1 MGVPARSERRYPWVR
16 RVHEHTARL
25 PVDRFGWLAEV
36 PWARAGDS
44 MADRREDR
52 VLVVVGERGCGKS
65 DLLAQEAAALRAQGH
80 TAFLVDLSERGR
92 FFDTRSAGQDLDAV
106 LEQACQGEAGFV
118 LLDSLDE
125 GLDRL
130 AVLDEVLVACLRRL
144 GQQERARL
152 RLRIACRAGRLPRG
166 LADDLRSLWAPRA
179 VSVVRVTPLGRSAVE
194 TAAACEGIDP
204 QMAVRRLQQKG
215 TVALAQSPITLI
227 PLLEAEREGQS
238 LPSTVADAYRI
249 ACRQLCAHGHRDGN
263 PLSPEHLM
271 ALACRVA
278 AVLEF
283 GHYTAVHDTATP
295 SEAAPADVALN
306 MLDGGGE
313 PDEEGNPYHC
323 GMRELLA
330 LVDSGLM
337 IEVGA
342 RRWAFAHDSYQQY
355 LAAQFLTRHG
365 LRGAAQRQL
374 LWIGDGTA
382 RHIIKRHRDVA
393 AWQIA
398 DDHELFD
405 EILRDD
411 PQVLLLADL
420 MPLRDDRREAL
431 VARLLTLAGD
441 DDTVRLDR
449 WQLHRLRHE
458 RLADQLRP
466 YLSPLASRAV
476 LGAALSIARACQ
488 PPGLN
493 DQLLTVAETHTV
505 DANLRRRAVYALHED
520 LRAGEVVRLRA
531 LAEHNDTTLDDVQEQ
546 QLSPEQQA
554 WIRSLAWQ
562 GDPDLA
568 AVALERLWPGH
579 LGLSEFLDLI
589 PPSGN
594 PAVVRAAWLLNERAP
609 SLLRYQDIDEA
620 VTWAARVL
628 SAGHPRAGLR
638 DASQTELSVN
648 LPVRVLARVIVLL
661 DAEGTEGTLT
671 NYLDQIADA
680 LLSLAG
686 REDFDDRYQPA
697 RAVGEALALAQ
708 RPSLR
713 REVGGRVLERGDEN
727 QVDRLLFRANS
738 PAVLSTGE
746 SVYWALQWPALSQQ
760 ARRHAALL
768 VSARPDP
775 EDPDLPDARVLR
787 EQYPDLMAAT
797 SRWDTPADDDPEQ
810 PHVREEERF
819 HRAFSEARLH
829 QLLTVLTVAE
839 GRVDHL
845 WQEITRELYRTT
857 DGSEVPQV
865 TWLDVVSAAP
875 VLLSEGSE
883 LHNLLVNAATTVV
896 RRSTTLADAVASPAN
911 TDWSRTVTTLTAL
924 AVLDSPPR
932 LAQALDQDSR
942 RAAAAV
948 VALAVQD
955 VHHPADIARKRQL
968 IARCT
973 NLAATD
979 LPGFLSQALDGC
991 TELELTSLTGALA
1004 GPAAPEVADLLRTW
1018 ACAPTRTDAQSATM
1032 LAALARAGDR
1042 TSENILISAIADPSL
1057 QHDAGQRDS
1066 RWARATAA
1074 LMESARLPEAWPA
1087 IKATVTASGALA
1099 ALLDRIIAMDPHG
1112 SWPAGTS
1119 QLAEA
1124 DLAGLYE
1131 QVTDHITVSR
1141 LTDNS
1146 FDGGFTTDPLSTLH
1160 AGLLMLLVSKRTPD
1174 AARELTRLAGRYPQ
1188 LTDLRSHAKDLPRQV
1203 AELQVRPLTPE
1214 QLRRLAAD
1222 STLRTVTDARHLQDI
1237 VLASLA
1243 RIQTIIQ
1250 GPNHPVI
1257 VLWNRDDPNLDQAT
1271 CWPCWEDDFSDFIT
1285 ALLRQD
1291 IGGHRV
1297 VINRE
1302 VEIAR
1307 PRLPGRRTDI
1317 QVQAT
1322 APPSEHGDDPL
1333 TVVIECKGC
1342 WNRDLPTALADQLVR
1357 DYLRT
1362 ARTAGIYL
1370 IGYFDCPRWNQD
1382 NARKRH
1388 RAHTIEALQQEQ
1400 DARAQEQRDHHGAI
1414 VTARILDCRL
1424 PATERPCASSPSNA
1438 SLSQEPDS
1446 PHQ

>member
-1 MGVPARSERRYPWVR
+1 MSMPARAESHYPWVR
-16 RVHEHTARL
+16 RVHEYGAPL
-25 PVDRFGWLAEV
+25 QVDRFGWLAEM
-36 PWARAGDS
+36 PWARAGAS
-44 MADRREDR
+44 MADRRDDR

-65 DLLAQEAAALRAQGH
+65 DLLVQETAALQAQGH
-80 TAFLVDLSERGR
+80 TAFLVNLAERGR
-92 FFDTRSAGQDLDAV
+92 FFDTNTAGQDLDAV

-130 AVLDEVLVACLRRL
+130 AVLDEVLVVCLRRL
-144 GQQERARL
+144 GTQERARL
-152 RLRIACRAGRLPRG
+152 RLRIACRSGRLPRG
-166 LADDLRSLWAPRA
+166 LEDDLRSLWAPGA
-179 VSVVRVTPLGRSAVE
+179 VSVVGVTPLGRSDVE
-194 TAAACEGIDP
+194 TAAVCEGIDP
-204 QMAVRRLQQKG
+204 QMAVRRLHEKG
-215 TVALAQSPITLI
+215 TVALAWSPITLI
-227 PLLEAEREGQS
+227 PLLRAERDGQS

-249 ACRQLCAHGHRDGN
+249 ACRQLCSHGHRDGN

-283 GHYTAVHDTATP
+283 GQYTAVHDTA
-295 SEAAPADVALN
+295 SRAEAAPADVALN
-306 MLDGGGE
+306 MLEGGGE
-313 PDEEGNPYHC
+313 RGGDGTPYHC

-337 IEVGA
+337 TAVGP

-365 LRGAAQRQL
+365 LRGASQRQL

-382 RHIIKRHRDVA
+382 RHIVKRHREVA
-393 AWQIA
+393 AWQVV

-405 EILRDD
+405 EVLRDD
-411 PQVLLLADL
+411 PEVLLLADL

-431 VARLLTLAGD
+431 VDRLLTLAGD

-458 RLADQLRP
+458 RLADHLRP
-466 YLSPLASRAV
+466 YLSPLAPRAV
-476 LGAALSIARACQ
+476 LAAALSIARACQ

-493 DQLLTVAETHTV
+493 DQLLTIAETHTV
-505 DANLRRRAVYALHED
+505 DADLRRRAVQALHED
-520 LRAGEVVRLRA
+520 LRAGQVARLRA
-531 LAEHNDTTLDDVQEQ
+531 LAEHNDTTLDDRQEQ
-546 QLSPEQQA
+546 QLTPEQQA

-562 GDPDLA
+562 GDADLA
-568 AVALERLWPGH
+568 AAALERLWPQH
-579 LGLSEFLDLI
+579 LRLPEFLDLI

-594 PAVVRAAWLLNERAP
+594 PAAVRAAWLLIERTP
-609 SLLRYQDIDEA
+609 SLLRHQDIDEA
-620 VTWAARVL
+620 VTWASRVL
-628 SAGHPRAGLR
+628 SAGHPRAGLT
-638 DASQTELSVN
+638 DAGQTQLAVN

-661 DAEGTEGTLT
+661 DQEDTEGTRT
-671 NYLDQIADA
+671 YYLDQIADA

-697 RAVGEALALAQ
+697 RAVGEVLAQ
-708 RPSLR
+708 RPVLC
-713 REVGGRVLERGDEN
+713 REVGCRVLERGDEH
-727 QVDRLLFRANS
+727 QVTRLLFGPNS
-738 PAVLSTGE
+738 PVLSTAE
-746 SVYWALQWPALSQQ
+746 PVYWALQWPALSPQ
-760 ARRHAALL
+760 ARRHAAWL
-768 VSARPDP
+768 VSVRPDP
-775 EDPDLPDARVLR
+775 ADPDLPEARVLR
-787 EQYPDLMAAT
+787 ERYPDLKAAT
-797 SRWDTPADDDPEQ
+797 SQWDTPADDDAEQ
-810 PHVREEERF
+810 QHVREEEHF
-819 HRAFSEARLH
+819 HGTFSEARLH
-829 QLLTVLTVAE
+829 HLLTLLTGAE

-845 WQEITRELYRTT
+845 WQEITSELYRTT
-857 DGSEVPQV
+857 DGSEAPQDR
-865 TWLDVVSAAP
+865 WLDAVPAAP
-875 VLLSEGSE
+875 SLPPEDSE
-883 LHNLLVNAATTVV
+883 LHHLLVNAAITVV
-896 RRSTTLADAVASPAN
+896 RRSTTLADAVAGPAT
-911 TDWSRTVTTLTAL
+911 TDWNRTATTLTAL
-924 AVLDSPPR
+924 AVLDSPH
-932 LAQALDQDSR
+932 LAQALGQDPR

-948 VALAVQD
+948 VALAVQE
-955 VHHPADIARKRQL
+955 VHHPADIARKHQL
-968 IARCT
+968 ITRCT
-973 NLAATD
+973 HLATTD

-991 TELELTSLTGALA
+991 TEPELTSLTDALA
-1004 GPAAPEVADLLRTW
+1004 GPTAPETADLLRTW
-1018 ACAPTRTDAQSATM
+1018 ACAPTRTDAQSATV
-1032 LAALARAGDR
+1032 LATLARAGDR
-1042 TSENILISAIADPSL
+1042 PSENILSAAISDLNL

-1087 IKATVTASGALA
+1087 IKAILTAPGALA

-1131 QVTDHITVSR
+1131 HVTDHITVSR

-1160 AGLLMLLVSKRTPD
+1160 AGLLALLVSKRTPD
-1174 AARELTRLAGRYPQ
+1174 AVREVTRLAGRYPQ
-1188 LTDLRSHAKDLPRQV
+1188 LTDLRWHAKDLPREV

-1237 VLASLA
+1237 VLASLD
-1243 RIQTIIQ
+1243 RIQAIIQ
-1250 GPNHPVI
+1250 GPNYPVI
-1257 VLWNRDDPNLDQAT
+1257 VLWNRDDPRLNQAK

-1322 APPSEHGDDPL
+1322 APPSEHGDGPL

-1362 ARTAGIYL
+1362 PRTAGIYL
-1370 IGYFDCPRWNQD
+1370 IGYFDCPRWD
-1382 NARKRH
+1382 EDDRRRRH
-1388 RAHTIEALQQEQ
+1388 RAVHTIEALQQEQ
-1400 DARAQEQRDHHGAI
+1400 DARAQEQCDQHGAV
-1414 VTARILDCRL
+1414 VTASILDCRL
-1424 PATERPCASSPSNA
+1424 PGTGHPHPSGSA
-1438 SLSQEPDS
+1438 AAPHPEAPGS